1 MNREGRLMEDSMF
14 DEQCVTTGEE
24 IKEAREAL
32 VKLGLEI
39 ARRGMDA
46 EFHEAQIVYAN
57 ANARMELAP
66 PADGEA
72 SKAAETAN
80 RRLFALFKKG
90 WKKGDKLLF
99 YCYWEYKKR
108 LCYHHRTEG

>member
-1 MNREGRLMEDSMF
+1 MEDSMF
-14 DEQCVTTGEE
+14 DEQFVTTVEE

-46 EFHEAQIVYAN
+46 EFNEAQIVYAN
-57 ANARMELAP
+57 TNARMELAHL
-66 PADGEA
+66 GHEEA
-72 SKAAETAN
+72 QKAAEAAN

-90 WKKGDKLLF
+90 WSKSEKMLF
-99 YCYWEYKKR
+99 YCYREYKKR
-108 LCYHHRTEG
+108 LCYHHRKEG